1 MEESDRD
8 IGVLT
13 ALAQRMRQQR
23 LPRAL
28 AMKERVD
35 AGGLLSDRD
44 VAFLEEVLSD
54 SNRIAPI
61 VKRNPEYAETAARMV
76 DLYKQITAKAL
87 ENEQAPGT

>member
-87 ENEQAPGT
+87 ENEQAPGS

>member
-87 ENEQAPGT
+87 EKEQAPGT

>member
-61 VKRNPEYAETAARMV
+61 VKRNAEYAETAARMV